1 MNTRIKLLIYL
12 LALLSILTVN
22 IYIPAIPTLQQ
33 TFATTKAHISLTVSF
48 YMLGLAIGIPLYGAI
63 ADHIKTSKVLIFGLT
78 LYIIANVIAI
88 FSPNISTFIFARFIE
103 GLSAASA
110 LCLWQVLSFTYFED
124 RAKHIINSG
133 FIIIG
138 SMPALAPMFGGFI
151 LSFSHWQALFVTL
164 TILAIILI
172 ALTLSLPVP
181 KTALQTKKP
190 QHQLEQTHIVLSILR
205 QYKHLVVDAQFMVLA
220 FASATIYMSVY
231 VYLSQVPFL
240 LTKLHFATKSFS
252 LFFIPISV
260 AFILGGIFSKFLL
273 KKGTSFK
280 QMFMLPVAVTTI
292 VFILVIIARLVGVT
306 LSAWLLAIPFFIFTI
321 GAGIGM
327 PNLVSQALSL
337 HPHRRGTAASAIG
350 LVQNLFA
357 FAFSSLGA
365 YLTRFGYDGLII
377 SYAIWVG
384 LLLTFFGVYHAISQ
398 RKKSSLETCPAT

>member
-1 MNTRIKLLIYL
+1 MSIRIKLLIYL

-33 TFATTKAHISLTVSF
+33 VFATTKAHISLTVSF

-78 LYIIANVIAI
+78 LYIIANLIAI

-124 RAKHIINSG
+124 KAKHMINSG

-138 SMPALAPMFGGFI
+138 SMPALAPMFGGVI

-172 ALTLSLPVP
+172 ALTLSLPAP
-181 KTALQTKKP
+181 SSQKPQAKKP
-190 QHQLEQTHIVLSILR
+190 QHQLEQTHIVLSILK
-205 QYKHLVVDAQFMVLA
+205 QYKHLILDAQFVILA

-240 LTKLHFATKSFS
+240 
-252 LFFIPISV
+252 
-260 AFILGGIFSKFLL
+260 GGVLL
-273 KKGTSFK
+273 
-280 QMFMLPVAVTTI
+280 
-292 VFILVIIARLVGVT
+292 
-306 LSAWLLAIPFFIFTI
+306 
-321 GAGIGM
+321 
-327 PNLVSQALSL
+327 
-337 HPHRRGTAASAIG
+337 
-350 LVQNLFA
+350 
-357 FAFSSLGA
+357 
-365 YLTRFGYDGLII
+365 
-377 SYAIWVG
+377 
-384 LLLTFFGVYHAISQ
+384 
-398 RKKSSLETCPAT
+398 

>member
-1 MNTRIKLLIYL
+1 MNTRIKSLIYL

-22 IYIPAIPTLQQ
+22 IYVPAIPTLQQ

-78 LYIIANVIAI
+78 LYIIANLIAI
-88 FSPNISTFIFARFIE
+88 FSPNISTFIFARFVE

-124 RAKHIINSG
+124 KAKHMINSG

-138 SMPALAPMFGGFI
+138 SMPALAPMFGGLI
-151 LSFSHWQALFVTL
+151 LSFSHWQALFFTL

-172 ALTLSLPVP
+172 GLTLSLPAANAASQIK
-181 KTALQTKKP
+181 KT

-205 QYKHLVVDAQFMVLA
+205 QYKHLVVDAQFMILA

-260 AFILGGIFSKFLL
+260 AFILGGLFSKFLL
-273 KKGTSFK
+273 KKGSSFK
-280 QMFMLPVAVTTI
+280 HMFMLPVAVTTI
-292 VFILVIIARLVGVT
+292 VFILVVIAELAGVT

-365 YLTRFGYDGLII
+365 YLTRFGYEGLVV
-377 SYAIWVG
+377 SYALMTG
-384 LLLTFFGVYHAISQ
+384 LLILWFGIYLFISH
-398 RKKSSLETCPAT
+398 RKKSFLETCPTD